1 MFLVRLKRLRWV
13 CVICGLLVFFVV
25 EAFRFVFWLRHMGFF
40 LWMRLCLQRR
50 IMVGL
55 CLWKVLVMVHRCV
68 CEGEEAKKV
77 GLFSGKE
84 LIKNYLF
91 IFGRKKIFK

>member
-1 MFLVRLKRLRWV
+1 
-13 CVICGLLVFFVV
+13 
-25 EAFRFVFWLRHMGFF
+25 
-40 LWMRLCLQRR
+40 
-50 IMVGL
+50 MVGL

>member
-1 MFLVRLKRLRWV
+1 
-13 CVICGLLVFFVV
+13 
-25 EAFRFVFWLRHMGFF
+25 
-40 LWMRLCLQRR
+40 
-50 IMVGL
+50 MVGL

-68 CEGEEAKKV
+68 CEGEEANKV

-91 IFGRKKIFK
+91 IFGRKKNLNKVKKYILKMPSVY